1 MLQGDRVVVFRGA
14 TTRQYPIDADP
25 AKVHASVERL
35 AQRAPEDAVAGVG
48 RVAVSG
54 FYRHVHDRPYGA
66 PGGQVR
72 GRWCLTTTTSTAESG
87 STRLLRAVAWL
98 PPLWF
103 VARWRG
109 GACERGRGSRCASS
123 SARRCAR
130 DARRRSPRSL
140 RYRSVPAGRAR
151 RLADHFDIPTRPQR
165 VDQVGHV
172 RLRNS
177 HRESPFS

>member
-1 MLQGDRVVVFRGA
+1 MLHGDRVVVLRGA
-14 TTRQYPIDADP
+14 TTRQWPIDADP
-25 AKVHASVERL
+25 AREHASVERL
-35 AQRAPEDAVAGVG
+35 AQRAPEDAVAEWVG
-48 RVAVSG
+48 SPSRG
-54 FYRHVHDRPYGA
+54 FYRHVRDRPYGA

-72 GRWCLTTTTSTAESG
+72 GRWCLTTTTSTSESG

-151 RLADHFDIPTRPQR
+151 GLADHFDIPTRPQR
-165 VDQVGHV
+165 VEQVGHV